1 MYVIILSQ
9 WDQYI
14 EGWQLL
20 IQSGDQIFWTT
31 LIFVAWVVRAI
42 SLTMLLFRLGENL
55 VRRRNDIEYNLLLAG
70 VVFLLVT
77 VPFFL
82 AGVPLVYPFFP

>member
-55 VRRRNDIEYNLLLAG
+55 VRRRNDI
-70 VVFLLVT
+70 
-77 VPFFL
+77 
-82 AGVPLVYPFFP
+82 